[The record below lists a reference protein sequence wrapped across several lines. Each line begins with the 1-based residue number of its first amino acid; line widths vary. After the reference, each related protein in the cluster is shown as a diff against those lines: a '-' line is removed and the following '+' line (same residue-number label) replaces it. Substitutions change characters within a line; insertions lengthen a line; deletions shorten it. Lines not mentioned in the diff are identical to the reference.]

1 MSYDPMNDFNEE
13 DGHIEGYTKRVI
25 PVIRVYISYLQENN
39 DMLDLEEVIEALSS
53 NNMSPAENIKSYI
66 EQGMVN
72 IYACSFNQTK
82 KVI

>member
-1 MSYDPMNDFNEE
+1 MSDKFDDE
-13 DGHIEGYTKRVI
+13 DHIEGYTKRVI

-39 DMLDLEEVIEALSS
+39 DMLELEEVIEALSC
-53 NNMSPAENIKSYI
+53 NDMSPQENIKSLI
-66 EQGMVN
+66 DQGMIN